1 MEMKRKEI
9 HTYVARG
16 RDVSLGIRE
25 FTIWCE
31 FYSMKKKTCY
41 RKRGYIIEKEDKNK
55 EKPLHIKNTIYVI
68 TYFFPDKIIFVVV
81 VLYICGSSVTSLSLK
96 KFHIHN

>member
-1 MEMKRKEI
+1 MQLCEKKKWKRKEI
-9 HTYVARG
+9 HTCVARG

-55 EKPLHIKNTIYVI
+55 EKPI
-68 TYFFPDKIIFVVV
+68 TYKKHYLCNYIFFS
-81 VLYICGSSVTSLSLK
+81 G
-96 KFHIHN
+96 

>member
-1 MEMKRKEI
+1 MQLCEKRKRKRKEI

-16 RDVSLGIRE
+16 RDLSLGIRE

-55 EKPLHIKNTIYVI
+55 EKPI
-68 TYFFPDKIIFVVV
+68 TYI
-81 VLYICGSSVTSLSLK
+81 
-96 KFHIHN
+96 

>member
-1 MEMKRKEI
+1 MKKKKKEKKRKE
-9 HTYVARG
+9 VARG

-55 EKPLHIKNTIYVI
+55 EKPI
-68 TYFFPDKIIFVVV
+68 TYKKHYLCNYIFFS
-81 VLYICGSSVTSLSLK
+81 G
-96 KFHIHN
+96 

>member
-1 MEMKRKEI
+1 MKKKKKKEKKRKE
-9 HTYVARG
+9 VARG

-55 EKPLHIKNTIYVI
+55 EKPI
-68 TYFFPDKIIFVVV
+68 TYKKHYLCNYIFFS
-81 VLYICGSSVTSLSLK
+81 G
-96 KFHIHN
+96 

>member
-1 MEMKRKEI
+1 MQLCEKKMEKKRKEI
-9 HTYVARG
+9 HTCVVRG

-31 FYSMKKKTCY
+31 FSSMKKKICY

-55 EKPLHIKNTIYVI
+55 EKPI
-68 TYFFPDKIIFVVV
+68 TY
-81 VLYICGSSVTSLSLK
+81 K
-96 KFHIHN
+96 KLFM

>member
-1 MEMKRKEI
+1 MQLCEKKKKKKEKKRKEI

-16 RDVSLGIRE
+16 RDLSLGIWE

-55 EKPLHIKNTIYVI
+55 EKPI
-68 TYFFPDKIIFVVV
+68 TYI
-81 VLYICGSSVTSLSLK
+81 
-96 KFHIHN
+96 